1 MHRFVAALLAEGG
14 ALVEPLEPDGLDV
27 LAPSPLQQAL
37 GVGEFCR
44 FGFGPSLPDGAQR
57 IGIESDWL
65 ARFARVAGER
75 GRWNRR
81 VLDPGARKAPDAE
94 RLLEQELALDN
105 ATFRLLDA
113 APAWTR
119 YLLLDF
125 RFTALSDEKR
135 EGTRRLTI
143 NLATGAMPE
152 AIFDRIAPVLAD
164 AEDAALPTGA
174 ALPPDWER
182 ARVIER
188 VQRALPWRVEAAL
201 APFVTGL
208 RRRLTRDL
216 DRLHAYHNDLH
227 REASQ
232 RAAQLG
238 AGDAARERESLRIA
252 SIGQEY
258 RAKLDDLAH
267 KYALRVTVEWVQ
279 TLELVMPVHRLTVQ
293 IRRRKAERV
302 MALDWNP
309 LARRLEPP
317 PCEAGWSSERPR
329 LVCDDALHLVAP
341 SGLAPCSGCGR
352 AYCRAC
358 HPRHCPKCGHVGGM
372 AAFAALVSASGTG
385 AATAASSLM

>member
-1 MHRFVAALLAEGG
+1 MHRFVAALLTEGG

-75 GRWNRR
+75 GRWSRR
-81 VLDPGARKAPDAE
+81 VLEPGTRKAPDAE

-135 EGTRRLTI
+135 EGIRRLAI

-152 AIFDRIAPVLAD
+152 AIFDRIAPLLVD
-164 AEDAALPTGA
+164 AEDGDLPTDA

-182 ARVIER
+182 ARVIDR
-188 VQRALPWRVEAAL
+188 VRRALPWRVEAAL

-208 RRRLTRDL
+208 RRRLARDL

-238 AGDAARERESLRIA
+238 ADDAARQRESLRIA
-252 SIGQEY
+252 AIGQEY

-267 KYALRVTVEWVQ
+267 KYALRVTVDWVQ

-317 PCEAGWSSERPR
+317 PCEASWSAERPR

-341 SGLAPCSGCGR
+341 SGLAPCSGCSR

-358 HPRHCPKCGHVGGM
+358 HPQRCPKCGHIGSM
-372 AAFAALVSASGTG
+372 AAFAALASASGNGT
-385 AATAASSLM
+385 AATVSPLM

>member
-1 MHRFVAALLAEGG
+1 MHRFVAALLTEGG

-105 ATFRLLDA
+105 ATFRLLSA

-135 EGTRRLTI
+135 EGTRRLAI

-164 AEDAALPTGA
+164 TEDANLPSDA
-174 ALPPDWER
+174 ALPPDWKH
-182 ARVIER
+182 AQVIER

-208 RRRLTRDL
+208 RRRLARDL

-232 RAAQLG
+232 RAAHLA
-238 AGDAARERESLRIA
+238 AGDAARQRETLRIA

-267 KYALRVTVEWVQ
+267 KYALRVTVDWVQ

-317 PCEAGWSSERPR
+317 ACEAGWSAERPR
-329 LVCDDALHLVAP
+329 RVCDDALPLVTPA
-341 SGLAPCSGCGR
+341 GLAPCSGCGR

-358 HPRHCPKCGHVGGM
+358 HPRRCPKCDHGGSV
-372 AAFAALVSASGTG
+372 AAFAALASVSGNG
-385 AATAASSLM
+385 AAAVPAPLT

>member
-135 EGTRRLTI
+135 EGTRRLAI

-238 AGDAARERESLRIA
+238 AGDAARERKSLRIA
-252 SIGQEY
+252 SIGQDTAPSWMIS
-258 RAKLDDLAH
+258 RTNTRC
-267 KYALRVTVEWVQ
+267 ALRW
-279 TLELVMPVHRLTVQ
+279 
-293 IRRRKAERV
+293 
-302 MALDWNP
+302 
-309 LARRLEPP
+309 
-317 PCEAGWSSERPR
+317 
-329 LVCDDALHLVAP
+329 
-341 SGLAPCSGCGR
+341 SGCR
-352 AYCRAC
+352 RWNW
-358 HPRHCPKCGHVGGM
+358 
-372 AAFAALVSASGTG
+372 
-385 AATAASSLM
+385 

>member
-1 MHRFVAALLAEGG
+1 M
-14 ALVEPLEPDGLDV
+14 
-27 LAPSPLQQAL
+27 QQAL

-135 EGTRRLTI
+135 EGTRRLAI

-201 APFVTGL
+201 APFVTGCAGGW
-208 RRRLTRDL
+208 RAISTGCTPITTTCT
-216 DRLHAYHNDLH
+216 A
-227 REASQ
+227 EASQ

-317 PCEAGWSSERPR
+317 PCEAGCSSERPR

-341 SGLAPCSGCGR
+341 PGLAPCSGCGR

-358 HPRHCPKCGHVGGM
+358 HPRRCPKCGHVGGM